1 MIDTGPHAFARQLLF
16 MLSGP
21 LIWFVHFSLIY
32 GAAGFG
38 GAFGFSPVG
47 IRLLAWGVTLAA
59 SVALIAMLW
68 QLRGSRALRPRD
80 SQNAIHEFARAL
92 AALSLVAILFE
103 ALVLWV
109 VPL

>member
-16 MLSGP
+16 TLSGP
-21 LIWFVHFSLIY
+21 LIWFVHFSLIF

-38 GAFGFSPVG
+38 GAFGFSPG
-47 IRLLAWGVTLAA
+47 IRLLAWGVTIAA

-92 AALSLVAILFE
+92 AAPSLVAILFE

>member
-38 GAFGFSPVG
+38 GAFGFSPAG

-68 QLRGSRALRPRD
+68 QLRGRALRHRD
-80 SQNAIHEFARAL
+80 SQNAIPESARAL

-109 VPL
+109 VPM